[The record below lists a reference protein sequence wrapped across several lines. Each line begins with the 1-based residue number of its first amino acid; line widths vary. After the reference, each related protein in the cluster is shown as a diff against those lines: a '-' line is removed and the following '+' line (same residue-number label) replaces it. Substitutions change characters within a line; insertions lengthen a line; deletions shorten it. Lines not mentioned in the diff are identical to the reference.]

1 MIESLPSF
9 KANDI
14 GLVTIK
20 DRTLIGSNCRIE
32 TSNHSTNYLDR
43 RRPDGTGRP
52 VEIGE
57 DCWVGVRVTIL
68 PGVTIGT
75 GCILAAGA
83 VVTKDVPPFSLIGG
97 VPAKVIRHLGNPE
110 EAKEEIDVKEGQ
122 EPSQEGKGI
131 EEGLPGD
138 HDGEGIGKADS
149 DLPRWLKPT
158 LGFT

>member
-1 MIESLPSF
+1 MIECHHSF

-68 PGVTIGT
+68 PGVTIGK

-83 VVTKDVPPFSLIGG
+83 VVTKDVPPFHLVGG
-97 VPAKVIRHLGNPE
+97 IPAKVIRYLGNPE
-110 EAKEEIDVKEGQ
+110 EASRG
-122 EPSQEGKGI
+122 GKGN
-131 EEGLPGD
+131 EEGVSGD
-138 HDGEGIGKADS
+138 DGAVGVGKSDS
-149 DLPRWLKPT
+149 DLPRWLKPA
-158 LGFT
+158 LK